1 MKIDK
6 YYIRAK
12 LFPTVLTA
20 APAIIFFNNFIAP
33 LYNENLANVFSTLPT
48 ITNATFSAAL
58 IFLLIL
64 LNRFFAK
71 EVFQKI
77 YFHDELRM
85 PTTNRLLWADSFFDD
100 SIKRKIRTK
109 IRDKYDITLLSREEE
124 AAEETRAR
132 KLITTAVSQIRISL
146 KDNPMLLDHNIH
158 YGFFRNLIGG
168 SLLATVISL
177 LILIFAFI
185 YSYQKLKLIGIF
197 LLIVYLTPVVISSF
211 IIKKHGDYYSKILYE
226 QFLSLLNR

>member
-1 MKIDK
+1 MTIDK

-20 APAIIFFNNFIAP
+20 APVILFFNNFIAP
-33 LYNENLANVFSTLPT
+33 LYNENLANVFTTLPT

-58 IFLLIL
+58 VFLLIL
-64 LNRFFAK
+64 LNRFCAK

-77 YFHDELRM
+77 YFQDELKM
-85 PTTNRLLWADSFFDD
+85 PTTNHLLWEDSFFED

-124 AAEETRAR
+124 AAEETRGR
-132 KLITTAVSQIRISL
+132 KLIKTAVSQIRISL

-158 YGFFRNLIGG
+158 YGFFRNLMGG
-168 SLLATVISL
+168 SLLALIFSI

-185 YSYQKLKLIGIF
+185 YSYQNLKLIGV
-197 LLIVYLTPVVISSF
+197 LLIIVYLTPLLLSRF
-211 IIKKHGDYYSKILYE
+211 FIKKHGDYYSKILYE
-226 QFLSLLNR
+226 QFISLPNR